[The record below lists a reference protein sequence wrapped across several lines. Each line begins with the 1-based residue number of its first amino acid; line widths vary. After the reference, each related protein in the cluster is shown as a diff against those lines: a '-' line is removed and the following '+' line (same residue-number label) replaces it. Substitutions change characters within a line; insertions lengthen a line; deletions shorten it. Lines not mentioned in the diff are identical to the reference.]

1 MTFCRH
7 IFSYKNIIKIKKK
20 IYIYP
25 VASSNWRD
33 RQAKSL
39 VHESQPRVNDGA
51 FYICV
56 YRKGDCLMPESIIQV
71 KPFSSRWSVNPAK
84 PG

>member
-7 IFSYKNIIKIKKK
+7 IFSYKNIIKIEKKF
-20 IYIYP
+20 YIYP
-25 VASSNWRD
+25 IASSSRRD

-56 YRKGDCLMPESIIQV
+56 YRKGDCLMPGYR
-71 KPFSSRWSVNPAK
+71 KYNPSETLFQSLI
-84 PG
+84 G